1 MPGCPTCKS
10 PHIIVVLSARPR
22 AFCTACGTR
31 WVQEGSYQREIKP
44 SATGRILALGDLSVE
59 RMDAE
64 TLALGA
70 D

>member
-1 MPGCPTCKS
+1 MPGCPICKS
-10 PHIIVVLSARPR
+10 PHIVVVLSARPR

-31 WVQEGSYQREIKP
+31 WVQEGSYQREVKP
-44 SATGRILALGDLSVE
+44 SATGRILALSEVSSD

-64 TLALGA
+64 GLALGA